1 MGKFR
6 FVIAVSVLILGK
18 PPTASAQT
26 PVSTDQSPDRNGS
39 ICLMIQSVAKANLLP
54 VDFFARLIWK
64 ESRFHPDEV
73 GPLTY
78 TGEHAQGIAQF
89 MPGTAAERG
98 LFEPF
103 NPVAALPKSG
113 ELLAELR
120 AQFGN
125 LGLAAAAY
133 NAGPQRVRD
142 FLAGLHDL
150 PLETRNYVLAITG
163 HSVEEWKNATEVEPG
178 KVLGSGL
185 GAGLDDDAMAS
196 CREITAFLKQEPNL
210 FSDDVQQQ
218 RWVPSWCRYLHHP
231 NVSEC
236 GSVHEERSL
245 ISGSSFNSRTLLH
258 ANGHH
263 HADSFNPLHVS
274 ASQ

>member
-1 MGKFR
+1 MSKLR
-6 FVIAVSVLILGK
+6 FVVAVSLLVIAK
-18 PPTASAQT
+18 PAMAPAQT
-26 PVSTDQSPDRNGS
+26 PDSTDPSPDGS
-39 ICLMIQSVAKANLLP
+39 LCLMIQSVAKTNLLP

-103 NPVAALPKSG
+103 NPAAALPKSG

-125 LGLAAAAY
+125 RGLAAAAY

-142 FLAGLHDL
+142 FLAGSHDL
-150 PLETRNYVLAITG
+150 PPETRNYVLAITG
-163 HSVEEWKNATEVEPG
+163 HSVEEWKNTTEIEPS
-178 KVLGSGL
+178 KVLESGQR
-185 GAGLDDDAMAS
+185 AGLDDDAMAS

-210 FSDDVQQQ
+210 FGDDVQQQ

-231 NVSEC
+231 NLSEC

-245 ISGSSFNSRTLLH
+245 ISGSSFNSRSPLH
-258 ANGHH
+258 VNGHH
-263 HADSFNPLHVS
+263 HADTFSPLHVN